1 MCSGGALIDARYILR
16 PETVES
22 LFLAY
27 RITGDEKYRGWG
39 WDIFQAIQRH
49 CRVPTGGYAGV
60 EDVQAQPSKQLDRM
74 ETFWLSE
81 TLSKLRC
88 RTALSLGKGLV

>member
-1 MCSGGALIDARYILR
+1 MLKRSGGALIDARYILR

-27 RITGDEKYRGWG
+27 RVTGHEKYREWG
-39 WDIFQAIQRH
+39 WDIFQAIQAH

-60 EDVQAQPSKQLDRM
+60 EDVQAQPSKQVDRM

-81 TLSKLRC
+81 TLSGWC
-88 RTALSLGKGLV
+88 